1 MSKFKRGRRATAL
14 VVVVAV
20 AGLSAEALAGQA
32 KPVAHKSSQL
42 TVFAAASLTAVFPK
56 IDKAPRYTFAGSDM
70 LATQITQGA
79 PADVFAAASTKQPDA
94 LFKQGLVQKPVIFAS
109 NRLVLIVPKGNP
121 AHIHKVSDITKSGVK
136 LVIGDATVPI
146 GAYTRIVLGKLH
158 LTGALKNVKS
168 NETDVKQVL
177 AKVELGEADAGFVY
191 VTDAL
196 TGKGKLRSISVPA
209 KGQPVVKYEIAVV
222 KGSGN
227 QSGAKAFV
235 AEVRSRRGQ
244 AALKAAGF
252 GRP

>member
-1 MSKFKRGRRATAL
+1 MAIGVLAA
-14 VVVVAV
+14 APM
-20 AGLSAEALAGQA
+20 AGQA
-32 KPVAHKSSQL
+32 APLAHKSSTL
-42 TVFAAASLTAVFPK
+42 TVFAAASLTKVFPQ
-56 IDKAPRYTFAGSDM
+56 IDRAPRYTFAGSDM

-79 PADVFAAASTKQPDA
+79 PADVFAAASPKQPTA
-94 LFKQGLVQKPVIFAS
+94 LLASGTIEKPVVFAT

-121 AHIHKVSDITKSGVK
+121 AHIKKVSDITKKGVK

-146 GAYTRIVLGKLH
+146 GVYTRTVLAKLH
-158 LTGALKNVKS
+158 LTAALKNVKS

-196 TGKGKLRSISVPA
+196 TGKGKLHTIAIPA

-222 KGSGN
+222 KASSN
-227 QSGAKAFV
+227 QAAAKAFV
-235 AEVRSRRGQ
+235 AEVISKRGQ

-252 GRP
+252 GKP

>member
-1 MSKFKRGRRATAL
+1 MTLAAVAL
-14 VVVVAV
+14 AGGAV
-20 AGLSAEALAGQA
+20 AGQA
-32 KPVAHKSSQL
+32 RPVAHKSSQL

-56 IDKAPRYTFAGSDM
+56 IDRAPRYSFAGSDM
-70 LATQITQGA
+70 LATQIAQGA
-79 PADVFAAASTKQPDA
+79 PADVFAAASPKQPEA
-94 LFKQGLVQKPVIFAS
+94 LYKQGVVAKPVVFAS

-121 AHIHKVSDITKSGVK
+121 AHIHKVSDITKSGVR

-146 GAYTRIVLGKLH
+146 GVYTRTVLGKLH
-158 LTGALKNVKS
+158 LNAALKNVRS

-196 TGKGKLRSISVPA
+196 TAKGKLHTVTIPA
-209 KGQPVVKYEIAVV
+209 RGQPVVKYEIAVV
-222 KGSGN
+222 KAASN
-227 QSGAKAFV
+227 QSGARSFV
-235 AEVRSRRGQ
+235 SEVLSKRGQ